1 MAKKERY
8 MKTIRRTREQVK
20 RDAELYSHCAGCKV
34 LLKHVAI
41 PRSSAKRCPSCRGDM
56 QQNSTGMREVFT
68 DFQKNPIPE
77 EETEIGE
84 GLQFTDNPLAEKRDE
99 LETGKVVTLPT
110 VTTYGVSEIWSTMS
124 AGNSNHTIYNKKE
137 PKRSSYRKGKIY

>member
-1 MAKKERY
+1 MKK
-8 MKTIRRTREQVK
+8 IRRTREQVK

-41 PRSSAKRCPSCRGDM
+41 PRSSPKRCPSCRGDM
-56 QQNSTGMREVFT
+56 QQNSTGMREIFT
-68 DFQKNPIPE
+68 DFQKTPIPE
-77 EETEIGE
+77 KETDIGQ
-84 GLQFTDNPLAEKRDE
+84 GLQFTDNPFAEKRDE
-99 LETGKVVTLPT
+99 LETGNVVTLPT

-137 PKRSSYRKGKIY
+137 PKRQSYRKGKIY

>member
-41 PRSSAKRCPSCRGDM
+41 PRSSPKRCPSCRGDM
-56 QQNSTGMREVFT
+56 QQNSTGMREIFT

-77 EETEIGE
+77 KETEIGQ
-84 GLQFTDNPLAEKRDE
+84 GLQFTDNPFAEKRDE
-99 LETGKVVTLPT
+99 LETGKVVTKTT

-137 PKRSSYRKGKIY
+137 PKRQSYRKGKIY